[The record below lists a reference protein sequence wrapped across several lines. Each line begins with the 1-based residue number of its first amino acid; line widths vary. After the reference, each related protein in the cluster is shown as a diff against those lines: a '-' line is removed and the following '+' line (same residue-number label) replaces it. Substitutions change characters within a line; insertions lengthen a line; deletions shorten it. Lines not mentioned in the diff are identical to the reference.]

1 MKLTEV
7 SEIEIKTFSVEDI
20 RNISSKDFD
29 RHNLPDN
36 LKLLPN
42 IPENFSWKN
51 DAIGL
56 GDAFQRAV
64 NELFN
69 GKGEVALIVEKRVL
83 TLHQE

>member
-20 RNISSKDFD
+20 RNVSSKDFD

-36 LKLLPN
+36 LKLLPYV
-42 IPENFSWKN
+42 PENFSWKN
-51 DAIGL
+51 DAIGM